1 MMAGKMIACLERNF
15 QRGRDGAIIKGRD
28 FYDLLWF
35 MQKRIE
41 PLAEK
46 LAHDGRKEY
55 TPESAMAELKEKIQ
69 NIRKEDLAVDLMPL
83 FETRT
88 FIEAWLNGFHENFD
102 DMVAAYL

>member
-1 MMAGKMIACLERNF
+1 MTSQILVRVDN
-15 QRGRDGAIIKGRD
+15 
-28 FYDLLWF
+28 
-35 MQKRIE
+35 
-41 PLAEK
+41 
-46 LAHDGRKEY
+46 
-55 TPESAMAELKEKIQ
+55 ELKEKIQ